1 MTQRYYSLDTFRGIT
16 IALMILVNTA
26 GNGDTTYAILQHAAW
41 HGFTAAD
48 LVFPSF
54 LFIVGVAI
62 RFSQK
67 SYNYQL
73 SIPIAIKIIRRTLTL
88 FLISYLI
95 FNIPYIDFDIS
106 HLRILN
112 VLQRIALCFCVV
124 SFLALI
130 IKKPTTLAIVGVL
143 LLVGY
148 WGIMW
153 YFGDPADPYGRHGNA
168 ALKVDLAVLG
178 ANHLYHGEGYP
189 FDPEGL
195 LSTLPSIVT
204 ALMGYLTGVLISQT
218 NNKLLVMQRLLLI
231 GVACI
236 VVGLLWHQVFPINK
250 KLWTSSFVVF
260 VGGIDL
266 VILALLV
273 WLIDV
278 QKWTNWTTFFDV
290 FGKNSIFAYGISEL
304 LAILSWVFPS
314 PDNPFY
320 PKPFQVVFQ
329 PIFGD
334 YNGSLAFAISFV
346 LICWLACYVLYRRKI
361 FLKI

>member
-26 GNGDTTYAILQHAAW
+26 GNGDTTYAILKHAAW
-41 HGFTAAD
+41 HGFTLAD

-73 SIPIAIKIIRRTLTL
+73 SAPIAFKIIRRTLTL

-95 FNIPYIDFDIS
+95 FNIPYIDFDIT

-112 VLQRIALCFCVV
+112 VLQRIALCFCAV

-130 IKKPTTLAIVGVL
+130 IKKPVALALVGVL
-143 LLVGY
+143 LLIGY

-168 ALKVDLAVLG
+168 ALKVDLAVMG
-178 ANHLYHGEGYP
+178 ANHLYHGEGYA
-189 FDPEGL
+189 FDPEGF
-195 LSTLPSIVT
+195 LSTLPAIVT
-204 ALMGYLTGVLISQT
+204 AIMGYLTGVLISQT
-218 NNKLLVMQRLLLI
+218 NNKLLVMQRLLMI
-231 GVACI
+231 GLACMVI
-236 VVGLLWHQVFPINK
+236 GLLWNQVFPINK

-266 VILALLV
+266 VILALLI

-278 QKWTNWTTFFDV
+278 QKWTGWTTFFDV
-290 FGKNSIFAYGISEL
+290 FGKNSIFAYAISEL

-314 PDNPFY
+314 ADNPFY
-320 PKPFQVVFQ
+320 PMPFRAVFQ